1 MDSPDCVFRYSP
13 ECVFSEEGHL
23 CSLPFEVALLA
34 FGLHFVYEYD
44 RRTLRARVPTAK
56 AFCALSPHVAGAA
69 DSGNNDRC
77 VVFWPCS
84 VSLWRS
90 PVERGGRGS
99 YPHSRRYHATGSTGV
114 YPSYT
119 RGR

>member
-1 MDSPDCVFRYSP
+1 MPL
-13 ECVFSEEGHL
+13 EA
-23 CSLPFEVALLA
+23 ALLA
-34 FGLHFVYEYD
+34 FGLLVVYEYG
-44 RRTLRARVPTAK
+44 RRTHRARVPTAK

-77 VVFWPCS
+77 VAFWPRS
-84 VSLWRS
+84 LSLWRS

-99 YPHSRRYHATGSTGV
+99 YPHSRLYHGTGSTGV
-114 YPSYT
+114 YPSHT